1 MAASSKQQKLDTKQQ
16 KLDTFFTFELQAKSS
31 TLTPNSNTTSS
42 KCSNK
47 QIQIDL
53 DNDESS
59 ISIPSSDMV
68 CVRYVDGARN
78 NIGNYTDRRLV
89 INN

>member
-1 MAASSKQQKLDTKQQ
+1 MLFYVIKLLKMAASSKQQKLDT
-16 KLDTFFTFELQAKSS
+16 FFTIEHQAKST
-31 TLTPNSNTTSS
+31 TLTPNSNTTTS

-47 QIQIDL
+47 QVQSDL

-68 CVRYVDGARN
+68 CP
-78 NIGNYTDRRLV
+78 IRRGSSY
-89 INN
+89 

>member
-1 MAASSKQQKLDTKQQ
+1 MAASSKQQKLDTKRQ
-16 KLDTFFTFELQAKSS
+16 KLDTFFTIELQAKSS

-47 QIQIDL
+47 RIQIDL

-68 CVRYVDGARN
+68 SVRYVDGAPY
-78 NIGNYTDRRLV
+78 NIGNYTDHRLV